1 MEKRRQIN
9 CCIQM
14 VYEPLSLDWS
24 PYSKP
29 RGPLPL
35 SGRKSIIE
43 SQLVVSITAKCP
55 SIEAKSLVRHPPKP
69 DSRRGLVLD
78 QIVVVIVDVVIVV
91 VVVGRLEGVQVE
103 KRVAVVRG
111 PLPVASD
118 R

>member
-1 MEKRRQIN
+1 M
-9 CCIQM
+9 
-14 VYEPLSLDWS
+14 
-24 PYSKP
+24 
-29 RGPLPL
+29 
-35 SGRKSIIE
+35 
-43 SQLVVSITAKCP
+43 SITAKCP

-103 KRVAVVRG
+103 QRVAVVRG